1 MNEAIATT
9 VQASSWTQLSY
20 FKVFV
25 HNDSHLQHSRYPLL
39 NNGNQQVLV
48 TVRLAA
54 QDARGN
60 YVSVSAADLNS
71 IRLIDYGTS
80 ETIYF
85 GSELQPWST
94 SQTDMGFIWDQSF
107 LDSIR
112 SLRLEQPELF
122 EQVDR
127 DPGAFEQALTIN
139 DGAQEVLP
147 ALPSAPVELQDDC
160 PNGYQCFRFYLRT
173 TSTIKRR
180 FAARITNSDNTVFR
194 SNYAEVTDD
203 NGEGDGRGK
212 FNSSFE
218 IDPISF
224 PRLPSESYG
233 DRLANGY
240 LKDTPIGD
248 GVFTGKYR
256 AFEHHINIR
265 MPGSGR
271 AVPIKAIPNYDYTEG
286 AVWGNG
292 GSGRSKLTIT
302 YIGLPGSDST
312 WYTYAPYYM
321 QINKY
326 GLGMMSV
333 SDWLFFIGQSLGLGY
348 KIKYPRSG
356 EVVVGQVLCEEN
368 FWFYTNVTASKEVL
382 KQTTKDITVVDI
394 YGTLH
399 DLRIGLIPEYNY
411 LTLERR

>member
-1 MNEAIATT
+1 MNESIATT

-25 HNDSHLQHSRYPLL
+25 HNDSQLQNPRYPLL

-60 YVSVSAADLNS
+60 YVAVSAADLNS

-80 ETIYF
+80 EAIYF
-85 GSELQPWST
+85 GSQLQPWST
-94 SQTDMGFIWDQSF
+94 SQTDMGFIWDRSF

-122 EQVDR
+122 EQADR
-127 DPGAFEQALTIN
+127 DPGAFEHALTIN

-147 ALPSAPVELQDDC
+147 ALPSVPVELQEDC
-160 PNGYQCFRFYLRT
+160 GHGYQCFRFYLRT
-173 TSTIKRR
+173 TSTISRR

-194 SNYAEVTDD
+194 SNYAEVADD

-218 IDPISF
+218 INPISF

-265 MPGSGR
+265 MPGGR
-271 AVPIKAIPNYDYTEG
+271 AVPIKTIPNFDDSTG
-286 AVWGNG
+286 VVWGNG

-302 YIGLPGSDST
+302 YIGLPGSDT
-312 WYTYAPYYM
+312 TRYTYAPYYM
-321 QINKY
+321 KINKY
-326 GLGMMSV
+326 GLGMLAVREWMN
-333 SDWLFFIGQSLGLGY
+333 FTGRGMGLEG

-356 EVVVGQVLCEEN
+356 ELVVGQVLCEEN

>member
-1 MNEAIATT
+1 MNEATATT

-25 HNDSHLQHSRYPLL
+25 HNDSQLQNPRYPLL

-60 YVSVSAADLNS
+60 YVAVSAADLNS

-80 ETIYF
+80 EAIYF

-94 SQTDMGFIWDQSF
+94 SQTDMGFIWDRSF

-122 EQVDR
+122 EQTDR
-127 DPGAFEQALTIN
+127 DPGAFEQALAIN
-139 DGAQEVLP
+139 VGAQEVLP
-147 ALPSAPVELQDDC
+147 ALPSVPVELQEDC
-160 PNGYQCFRFYLRT
+160 GAGYQCFRFYLRT
-173 TSTIKRR
+173 TSTISRR
-180 FAARITNSDNTVFR
+180 FAARITNSDGTVFR

-203 NGEGDGRGK
+203 NGQGDGRGK

-233 DRLANGY
+233 DRLASGY
-240 LKDTPIGD
+240 LKDTPIG
-248 GVFTGKYR
+248 TGALPGKFR

-265 MPGSGR
+265 LPNNR
-271 AVPIKAIPNYDYTEG
+271 AVPIKAIPNFTIDDG
-286 AVWGNG
+286 VVFGSR
-292 GSGRSKLTIT
+292 GSGRSKCTIT
-302 YIGLPGSDST
+302 YIGLPGEAHT
-312 WYTYAPYYM
+312 WYTRTPGYIGMIPG
-321 QINKY
+321 Y
-326 GLGMMSV
+326 GVLSV
-333 SDWLFFIGQSLGLGY
+333 SSWLSLTGRAMGLEN
-348 KIKYPRSG
+348 KVKYSRSG
-356 EVVVGQVLCEEN
+356 EVVVGQVIFEEN
-368 FWFYTNVTASKEVL
+368 FVFYTNVTGSKETPSR
-382 KQTTKDITVVDI
+382 TTKDITVIDI
-394 YGTLH
+394 YGSLH
-399 DLRIGLIPEYNY
+399 DLRVGLIPEYNY

>member
-94 SQTDMGFIWDQSF
+94 SQTDMGFIWDRSF

-139 DGAQEVLP
+139 DGAQEHL
-147 ALPSAPVELQDDC
+147 LQL
-160 PNGYQCFRFYLRT
+160 NGVYLHR
-173 TSTIKRR
+173 
-180 FAARITNSDNTVFR
+180 
-194 SNYAEVTDD
+194 Y
-203 NGEGDGRGK
+203 
-212 FNSSFE
+212 
-218 IDPISF
+218 
-224 PRLPSESYG
+224 
-233 DRLANGY
+233 
-240 LKDTPIGD
+240 
-248 GVFTGKYR
+248 
-256 AFEHHINIR
+256 
-265 MPGSGR
+265 
-271 AVPIKAIPNYDYTEG
+271 
-286 AVWGNG
+286 
-292 GSGRSKLTIT
+292 
-302 YIGLPGSDST
+302 
-312 WYTYAPYYM
+312 
-321 QINKY
+321 
-326 GLGMMSV
+326 
-333 SDWLFFIGQSLGLGY
+333 
-348 KIKYPRSG
+348 
-356 EVVVGQVLCEEN
+356 
-368 FWFYTNVTASKEVL
+368 
-382 KQTTKDITVVDI
+382 
-394 YGTLH
+394 
-399 DLRIGLIPEYNY
+399 
-411 LTLERR
+411 

>member
-1 MNEAIATT
+1 MNEVSATGNK
-9 VQASSWTQLSY
+9 ASNWKQLAY

-25 HNDSHLQHSRYPLL
+25 HNDSQQQNASYPLF

-48 TVRLAA
+48 TIRLAA
-54 QDARGN
+54 QDERGN
-60 YVSVSAADLNS
+60 YVSIPASDLNG
-71 IRLIDYGTS
+71 IRLIDYGTCD
-80 ETIYF
+80 EIYF
-85 GSELQPWST
+85 GSQLQPWST
-94 SQTDMGFIWDQSF
+94 SQTDLGFIWDEGFINSV
-107 LDSIR
+107 R

-122 EQVDR
+122 EQADSA
-127 DPGAFEQALTIN
+127 PGAFDQALNIN
-139 DGAQEVLP
+139 SEGQM
-147 ALPSAPVELQDDC
+147 LPSAMPECSAENGDD
-160 PNGYQCFRFYLRT
+160 PNKIYQCFKFYLRT
-173 TSTIKRR
+173 TALTKRQ
-180 FAARITNSDNTVFR
+180 FAARITNGDGTVFR
-194 SNYAEVTDD
+194 SNYPEVGSD
-203 NGEGDGRGK
+203 NGQGDGLGK

-218 IDPISF
+218 INPISF
-224 PRLPSESYG
+224 PRLPSENYG

-248 GVFTGKYR
+248 GVFTGKFR

-265 MPGSGR
+265 MPRSGQ

-286 AVWGNG
+286 VVWGNA
-292 GSGRSKLTIT
+292 GSGRSKLTVT
-302 YIGLPGSDST
+302 YIGLPGSSST

-326 GLGMMSV
+326 GVGMMSV
-333 SDWLFFIGQSLGLGY
+333 SDWLFFIGQSLGIGY

-382 KQTTKDITVVDI
+382 KKTTKDLTVVDI

-399 DLRIGLIPEYNY
+399 PLRIGLIPEYNY